1 MTAIPP
7 SGTCILPTMAVSKVL
22 LITWIYLGLAIAKQ
36 GEYYGQN
43 KRTSLPR
50 AFARPLNVDP
60 ELDCAVKELAWEYAK
75 KLLPQV
81 S

>member
-1 MTAIPP
+1 
-7 SGTCILPTMAVSKVL
+7 MAVSNVL
-22 LITWIYLGLAIAKQ
+22 LIIWMCLGLTIAKQ
-36 GEYYGQN
+36 EEDAY
-43 KRTSLPR
+43 TSLPR
-50 AFARPLNVDP
+50 AFARPFNVDP

>member
-7 SGTCILPTMAVSKVL
+7 SGTCILSTMAVFNVL
-22 LITWIYLGLAIAKQ
+22 LITWIYLGLTIAKKE
-36 GEYYGQN
+36 EYYRQN
-43 KRTSLPR
+43 THTSLPR
-50 AFARPLNVDP
+50 AFARPLNVDQ